1 MALPEDVSYVQTN
14 EHNICFIIPISISV
28 LYGRYLM
35 DRIDFGA
42 LKMYVL
48 LAGSRSMVLADEIK

>member
-1 MALPEDVSYVQTN
+1 MLFYLRSDTRLKTKSKQDW
-14 EHNICFIIPISISV
+14 EHFISMSV

-42 LKMYVL
+42 LKIEFY
-48 LAGSRSMVLADEIK
+48 RR

>member
-1 MALPEDVSYVQTN
+1 MFDAYVQTDESN
-14 EHNICFIIPISISV
+14 RILIIPIPMSV

-42 LKMYVL
+42 LNK
-48 LAGSRSMVLADEIK
+48 